1 MGWGLDIVDFH
12 VHLPLKP
19 REAFEASQKLL
30 EALSYAGVKAGVVIN
45 VEFGVKTFLE
55 NVSPDKIWRAA
66 SESLDYLMMSK
77 IMYLHNIVFN
87 PEKAIEEHVRILSE
101 YSKDSESF
109 AKAIIAAESGD
120 KPLLIPVASYN
131 PDAGVSEN
139 VEKLKSVGDKIL
151 GVKIFPTLHFTRP
164 DEEKLKPLY
173 EAIADIGGVVVV
185 HTGCDPG
192 IWEFLAFC
200 SKARPSYVARAAR
213 NVKDAKFIVAHLGSY
228 SALNPGIYF
237 NEALEALSQDNV
249 YADTS
254 ATDPY
259 FVERAVEEIGHDKL
273 LFGSD
278 YPMVT
283 GLEID
288 DAIEG
293 ILRLD
298 ITWKAKKAIMME
310 NALKILR
317 QWSGWRELN
326 KIKKWETPS

>member
-1 MGWGLDIVDFH
+1 MGWDFNIVDFH
-12 VHLPLKP
+12 VHLPLEP
-19 REAFEASQKLL
+19 RGALEASQKLL
-30 EALSYAGVKAGVVIN
+30 EALSYAGVKVGVVIN

-77 IMYLHNIVFN
+77 IMYLHSIVLN
-87 PEKAIEEHVRILSE
+87 PEKAIKEHIRILND
-101 YSKDSESF
+101 YSKDSEVF
-109 AKAIIAAESGD
+109 AKAVIAAESGE

-131 PDAGVSEN
+131 PDARVSEN
-139 VEKLKSVGDKIL
+139 VEKLKNMGEAIL

-164 DEEKLKPLY
+164 DEDKLRPLY
-173 EAIADIGGVVVV
+173 ETIASIGGVVIV

-192 IWEFLAFC
+192 IWEFPAFC

-213 NVKDAKFIVAHLGSY
+213 TVRDAKFIIAHLGSY

-237 NEALEALSQDNV
+237 KEALETLSEDNV

-259 FVERAVEEIGHDKL
+259 FVERAVDEVGYDKL

-293 ILRLD
+293 ILRLN
-298 ITWKAKKAIMME
+298 ITWKAKKAIMEE
-310 NALKILR
+310 NALKILK
-317 QWSGWRELN
+317 QWSGWKKLKREPWRAL
-326 KIKKWETPS
+326 I